1 MHPNDIEKIDF
12 RTYHGHFEFL
22 VMSFGLCNASSTF
35 QALKNDILGR
45 YLQKFVLIFFDNI
58 LIYSKTWE
66 EHL

>member
-1 MHPNDIEKIDF
+1 MHPDDIEKIDF
-12 RTYHGHFEFL
+12 RTHHGHFEFL
-22 VMSFGLCNASSTF
+22 VMPFSLCNASSTF

-45 YLQKFVLIFFDNI
+45 YLQKFVLIFFNNI